1 MKSTVRVS
9 VLCAALLALAAFPA
23 TAAKIAP
30 GPDVQERLQEAL
42 ILAKSGDVIELDA
55 GVFELT
61 MGLSLDADNV
71 TLKGA
76 GHEKSILSFKGQNAG
91 SEGLLVTSSGVTLQ
105 DFAVENTKGDGIKV
119 KGANGI
125 TFRGVRAEWTGG
137 PKTSNGA
144 YGFYPVESKDV
155 LIEGCIA
162 SGASDAGIYVGQC
175 QRIIVRNSIA
185 RFNVA
190 GIEIENCY
198 FADVYDN
205 LAEHNTGGILVF
217 DLPNLP
223 QQGGHD
229 VRVFNNKSINND
241 TVNFAPEGNIVGFVP
256 TGTGLSI
263 MANDKV
269 EVFNNEFD
277 GNGSMGISIRGYLP
291 YGDEKMDPKY
301 YPYPR
306 NLHIYNNKF
315 GNNGFK
321 PMGKRGELYSKA
333 AGTPAL
339 TDIMWDGMIDEK
351 RVASGDLPRTHNIF
365 IGDNGDADFV
375 NLDLRTYMADPKASK
390 PSRDLAAHKGTM
402 PKLPPVKLP
411 QDSKSNTQTD

>member
-1 MKSTVRVS
+1 M
-9 VLCAALLALAAFPA
+9 LCAALCALAVFPTSA
-23 TAAKIAP
+23 VTIAP

-42 ILAKSGDVIELDA
+42 ILAKPGDTIVLEA
-55 GVFELT
+55 GVYDLK
-61 MGLSLDADNV
+61 MGLSLDVDNV
-71 TLKGA
+71 TIKGA
-76 GHEKSILSFKGQNAG
+76 GHEKSILSFKNQNAG
-91 SEGLLVTSSGVTLQ
+91 SEGLIVTSSGVTLQ
-105 DFAVENTKGDGIKV
+105 DFAVEDSLGDCIKV

-125 TFRGVRAEWTGG
+125 TFRGVRTAWTGG
-137 PKTSNGA
+137 PKSTNGA

-155 LIEGCIA
+155 LVDGCVA
-162 SGASDAGIYVGQC
+162 EAASDAGIYVGQC
-175 QRIIVRNSIA
+175 ERVIVRNSVA

-198 FADVYDN
+198 YADVYDN

-229 VRVFNNKSINND
+229 VRVFNNRIINND

-269 EVFNNEFD
+269 EVFDNEIT

-291 YGDEKMDPKY
+291 YREEKMDPNY

-315 GNNGFK
+315 DNNGFK
-321 PMGKRGELYSKA
+321 PMGVRGELYAKA
-333 AGTPAL
+333 AGSSTL

-351 RVASGDLPRTHNIF
+351 KVAAGELPRTHNIF
-365 IGDNGDADFV
+365 IGDNGEIDFV
-375 NLDLRTYMADPKASK
+375 NLDLAAYMKDPASSK
-390 PSRDLAAHKGTM
+390 PSRDLAAYKGSM
-402 PKLPPVKLP
+402 PKLTPVKLP
-411 QDSKSNTQTD
+411 QDEKAQTETD

>member
-1 MKSTVRVS
+1 MKF
-9 VLCAALLALAAFPA
+9 VLRLSLFVALLAFASLPA
-23 TAAKIAP
+23 TAVVVAP

-42 ILAKSGDVIELDA
+42 ILAKPGDTIELA
-55 GVFELT
+55 EGVFELK
-61 MGLSLDADNV
+61 MGLSLDVDNV
-71 TLKGA
+71 TVKGA
-76 GHEKSILSFKGQNAG
+76 GHDKSILSFKGQNAG
-91 SEGLLVTSSGVTLQ
+91 SEGLIVTSSGVTLQ
-105 DFAVENTKGDGIKV
+105 DFAVEDSLGDCIKV

-125 TFRGVRAEWTGG
+125 TFRGVRTEWTGG
-137 PKTSNGA
+137 PKPTNGA

-155 LIEGCIA
+155 LVERCIA
-162 SGASDAGIYVGQC
+162 VAASDAGIYVGQC
-175 QRIIVRNSIA
+175 ERVIVRNSIA
-185 RFNVA
+185 RYNVA

-198 FADVYDN
+198 YADVYDN

-269 EVFNNEFD
+269 EVFGNVFS

-291 YGDEKMDPKY
+291 YGDEKMDPNY

-315 GNNGFK
+315 ENNGFK
-321 PMGKRGELYSKA
+321 PMGVRGELYAKA
-333 AGTPAL
+333 AGSATL

-351 RVASGDLPRTHNIF
+351 KVAAGELPRTHNIF
-365 IGDNGDADFV
+365 IGDNGDIDFV
-375 NLDLRTYMADPKASK
+375 NLDLRTYLNDPKASK
-390 PSRDLAAHKGTM
+390 PSRDLAAHKGSM
-402 PKLPPVKLP
+402 PKLAPVKLP
-411 QDSKSNTQTD
+411 QDSKANAETD

>member
-1 MKSTVRVS
+1 MKTTLILGLVGAVLGLTV
-9 VLCAALLALAAFPA
+9 LPA
-23 TAAKIAP
+23 GAVVVGP

-42 ILAKSGDVIELDA
+42 ILAKPGDTIELEA
-55 GVFELT
+55 GVSPLK
-61 MGLSLDADNV
+61 MGLSLDVDNV

-76 GHEKSILSFKGQNAG
+76 GHDKSILSFKGQNAG
-91 SEGLLVTSSGVTLQ
+91 SEGLIVTSSGVTLQ
-105 DFAVENTKGDGIKV
+105 DFAVEDSLGDGIKV

-125 TFRGVRAEWTGG
+125 TFRGVRAAWTGG
-137 PKTSNGA
+137 PKPTNGA

-155 LIEGCIA
+155 LVDGCIA
-162 SGASDAGIYVGQC
+162 EGASDAGIYVGQC

-198 FADVYDN
+198 YADVYNN

-229 VRVFNNKSINND
+229 VRVFNNKCINND

-263 MANDKV
+263 MANENV
-269 EVFNNEFD
+269 EVFGNVFD
-277 GNGSMGISIRGYLP
+277 GNGTTNISIRGYMP
-291 YGDEKMDPKY
+291 YGEEKVDANY

-306 NLHIYNNKF
+306 NLHIHDNQF
-315 GNNGFK
+315 GTGGFK
-321 PMGKRGELYSKA
+321 PMGVRGELYAKA
-333 AGTPAL
+333 AGSATLP
-339 TDIMWDGMIDEK
+339 DIMWDGQID
-351 RVASGDLPRTHNIF
+351 VAKVKSGERPANANIF
-365 IGDNGDADFV
+365 IVNNGDADFI
-375 NLDLRTYMADPKASK
+375 NLDLPAYLKDPKSSK
-390 PSRDLAAHKGTM
+390 PSRDLGAHKGS
-402 PKLPPVKLP
+402 LPALKPVTLP
-411 QDSKSNTQTD
+411 QDGQVQTD